1 MITSKHFFR
10 SLITNILLFCAKR
23 VIAREQPVIIVV
35 TGSAGKTSTKDAIF
49 HVLTQ
54 KLSVRKSIKSYNSEL
69 GIPLTILGYETGW
82 SDPLAWLKILFGSI
96 RHALFGSPDNSYP
109 RHIILEADTRTPGDL
124 SALATWLKADYLVIT
139 SFGDHPAHLER
150 FASYDDLKKEQ
161 LSLVGCVRKE
171 GTILVS
177 ECAQVLLPDIRK
189 RTQCPIKTFGFSDH
203 ATLSLSHFE
212 HDVMSE
218 TYGIR
223 VRATLQGMSLP
234 LVIPHALGHGY
245 AYALGGACLLAHIL
259 ELNVIE
265 LLPFLESYVP
275 TPGRMHVLAGI
286 KRTAVIDDTYNAS
299 PDSMIL
305 AVHTLRDLKTSA
317 RRIVVLGGMKEVG
330 TDSKSIHT
338 EIGRSLAPWADSV
351 IGVGEEARAYIEGAL
366 LGGLHE
372 SRLHHFDDAYEAG
385 IFLQQ
390 VLKPRDTVL
399 IKGAQAYRMERV
411 VKEVMSD
418 PASASVMLVRQE
430 SEWENR

>member
-1 MITSKHFFR
+1 MITLKHFFK
-10 SLITNILLFCAKR
+10 SLITTILLFCAKR
-23 VIAREQPVIIVV
+23 VIARERPVIIVV
-35 TGSAGKTSTKDAIF
+35 TGSAGKTSTKDALF

-54 KLSVRKSIKSYNSEL
+54 KLSVRKSMKSYNSEI

-82 SDPLAWLKILFGSI
+82 TDPLAWLQIVSGSIAQAFFGS
-96 RHALFGSPDNSYP
+96 DEDYP
-109 RHIILEADTRTPGDL
+109 RYIILEADTRTPGDL
-124 SALATWLKADYLVIT
+124 SALATWLEPDYLVIT

-161 LSLVGCVRKE
+161 LSLVGRVRTE
-171 GTILVS
+171 GMILVS
-177 ECAQVLLPDIRK
+177 ECAQGLVPDIKK

-223 VRATLQGMSLP
+223 VRATLQGISLP

-275 TPGRMHVLAGI
+275 TPGRMHVLSGI
-286 KRTAVIDDTYNAS
+286 KRAAVIDDTYNAS

-305 AVHTLRDLKTSA
+305 AVHTLRDLKTPG

-330 TDSKSIHT
+330 TESESIHT
-338 EIGRSLAPWADSV
+338 EIGRSLAPWADV
-351 IGVGEEARAYIEGAL
+351 IIGVGEEAKAYIEGAL

-399 IKGAQAYRMERV
+399 IKGAQAYRMEHV
-411 VKEVMSD
+411 VKEVMQD

-430 SEWENR
+430 EEWMQR